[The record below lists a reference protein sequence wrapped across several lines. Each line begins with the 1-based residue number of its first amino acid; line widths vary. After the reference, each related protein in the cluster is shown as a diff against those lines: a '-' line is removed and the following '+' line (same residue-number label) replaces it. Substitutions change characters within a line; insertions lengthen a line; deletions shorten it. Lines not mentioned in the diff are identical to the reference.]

1 MRKLEA
7 GEAAPEVVTAGSTP
21 KADDP
26 VNHPQ
31 LDSATVVEGPS
42 EHTRGATLAYKRV
55 GGTSSG

>member
-26 VNHPQ
+26 VSHPR

>member
-1 MRKLEA
+1 MQKLEA

-21 KADDP
+21 KADP